1 MKFLRGSKRRVKPI
15 AQKVD
20 MTSTGP
26 AKEVDQDAYE
36 RGYNAALEE
45 LVEGDSRMTREHV
58 VEILESTEHS
68 SRHGKTIAKVL
79 RQQWGM
85 DD

>member
-20 MTSTGP
+20 MASTGP
-26 AKEVDQDAYE
+26 DRDAYE

-45 LVEGDSRMTREHV
+45 LVEGDSTMTRKHV

-85 DD
+85 ND